1 MKARRCVRLEA
12 VSSTNTTDTNSAQ
25 AEAPRGDARP
35 ELEQRVRRSSL
46 FTIGGYAFANGLRL
60 VSNVVL
66 ARLLAPEMFGEMLL
80 VGLLLLALGMFSDV
94 GIGPCLVQSPRGKE
108 RAFVRTAFTIQAL
121 RGCTIAA
128 IGILVA
134 PAFAAWYGAPHIAP
148 VLQVACATS
157 LLQGFNSTK
166 LFTATRELALGRKT
180 AIELVAQLASIAV
193 CVVWAWSAPSV
204 WALVAGNVVQCA
216 IVAVASHTAL
226 PGERDGFAL
235 ERRALHELFSF
246 GRWVFASTCV
256 TFLALQADRLVLGKL
271 VESLGLLG
279 VYGMAVAIAG
289 IPTIL
294 AGHLSGNV
302 QFPLLAEQARRTP
315 DDFAAAFLRQR
326 HTLLLGLGVLLLGV
340 FWFAP
345 LFFELL
351 YPVEYLRAGP
361 IAQWLCVV
369 GWFALLKQTADRV
382 LLVRGA
388 TRALAAVNAL
398 AFLAKTAGAIIG
410 FHLGGLEGFLAGLVI
425 GGAVEQFAIERAVGA
440 VGLAIRRQ
448 DLMASAAALA
458 VATAGW
464 QVQHLVELD
473 VLARGAT
480 LSIEVVLGLVLV
492 GLVAAQSVVR
502 FKKTGL
508 S

>member
-1 MKARRCVRLEA
+1 M
-12 VSSTNTTDTNSAQ
+12 STTDTATTPQ
-25 AEAPRGDARP
+25 AGDADARP
-35 ELEQRVRRSSL
+35 ELERRVRRGSL

-66 ARLLAPEMFGEMLL
+66 ARLLAPEIFGEMLL

-108 RAFVRTAFTIQAL
+108 RAFVHTAFTVQVL
-121 RGCTIAA
+121 RGCTIAV
-128 IGILVA
+128 IGIVAA
-134 PAFAAWYGAPHIAP
+134 PAFAGWYGAPHIAP

-180 AIELVAQLASIAV
+180 VIELAAQLASIGV
-193 CVVWAWSAPSV
+193 CVVWAFAAPSV

-216 IVAVASHTAL
+216 IVAVASHAAL

-235 ERRALHELFSF
+235 ERRALHELFTF

-271 VESLGLLG
+271 VDSLGLLG
-279 VYGMAVAIAG
+279 VYGMAVAIAA

-302 QFPLLAEQARRTP
+302 QFPLLAQQARLAP
-315 DDFAAAFLRQR
+315 DELAAAFLRQR

-351 YPVEYLRAGP
+351 YPPEYQQAGA
-361 IAQWLCVV
+361 IAQWLCVC

-388 TRALAAVNAL
+388 TRALAAVNAV
-398 AFLAKTAGAIIG
+398 AFVAKTTGAIVG
-410 FHLGGLEGFLAGLVI
+410 FRLGGLEGLLAGLVI
-425 GGAVEQFAIERAVGA
+425 GGVIEQLAVERAVGA
-440 VGLAIRRQ
+440 VGLSIRRQ

-464 QVQHLVELD
+464 QVQHLVHLE

-480 LSIEVVLGLVLV
+480 LSIEVLLGFVLV